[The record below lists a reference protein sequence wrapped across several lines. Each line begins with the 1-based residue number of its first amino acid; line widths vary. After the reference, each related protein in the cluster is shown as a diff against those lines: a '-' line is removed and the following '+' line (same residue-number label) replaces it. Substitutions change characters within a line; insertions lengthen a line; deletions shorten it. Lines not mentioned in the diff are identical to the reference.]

1 MARKNAYFESQGIA
15 TVGIIFDRFAFDFY
29 SSARTVGLADIR
41 AVEVPYAY
49 TGLSVEAVAADVTLH
64 IDEII
69 KALTTP
75 LDGKNQ
81 NSGEILTEKI
91 TTQAGYQTGWGKVEL
106 GPVEDDL
113 ITFTGKTY
121 DEAYESFQ
129 KKFLDWGWGD
139 GFPLVPP
146 TIERVHAMLSG
157 TSHPP
162 DEILTD
168 TFHPGGGIATVEKIA
183 IQAVMAGARPEHF
196 PVILAA
202 TQCMIDAGE
211 RFIIA
216 AQSTSP
222 HTPFYWI
229 NGPIIK
235 KIGINYG
242 IGTLGPGAQSR
253 VNIAIGRSSR
263 LVMMNVGGAYL
274 GVKDMDT
281 IGCATKFGLVTAE
294 DEDDL
299 ISLGWKPYHVT
310 MGFKPTE
317 STISMVTIE
326 DRVNIVGMSTGS
338 AEGLLLYFAAC
349 MGQKMNVEW
358 QFGPGSSAIVLLS
371 GDDAHMC
378 VNQGWTTKDSI
389 RNFLAKHIKV
399 DREVFFT
406 YFSNQ
411 AKEWGQEEDM
421 LAKYPEGDIYA
432 GSQAAEGI
440 TILRTGGFAG
450 KDDFY
455 RGGGRP
461 IPVSIDKWR

>member
-211 RFIIA
+211 
-216 AQSTSP
+216 TV
-222 HTPFYWI
+222 Y
-229 NGPIIK
+229 NC
-235 KIGINYG
+235 
-242 IGTLGPGAQSR
+242 
-253 VNIAIGRSSR
+253 SS
-263 LVMMNVGGAYL
+263 
-274 GVKDMDT
+274 
-281 IGCATKFGLVTAE
+281 
-294 DEDDL
+294 
-299 ISLGWKPYHVT
+299 
-310 MGFKPTE
+310 
-317 STISMVTIE
+317 
-326 DRVNIVGMSTGS
+326 
-338 AEGLLLYFAAC
+338 
-349 MGQKMNVEW
+349 
-358 QFGPGSSAIVLLS
+358 
-371 GDDAHMC
+371 
-378 VNQGWTTKDSI
+378 VNQSSYA
-389 RNFLAKHIKV
+389 FLLDK
-399 DREVFFT
+399 
-406 YFSNQ
+406 
-411 AKEWGQEEDM
+411 
-421 LAKYPEGDIYA
+421 
-432 GSQAAEGI
+432 
-440 TILRTGGFAG
+440 
-450 KDDFY
+450 
-455 RGGGRP
+455 RP
-461 IPVSIDKWR
+461 NN